1 MTKHARLGASGAHR
15 WMRCPGSIRMA
26 EGLPDK
32 TSSYAREG
40 SAAHAVAEECLKK
53 DKDADELIG
62 KKVEGVLVTEE
73 MVRSVQRYLDYVRER
88 SGGCELLVEQT
99 FTLDRLSPP
108 EPMFGTAD
116 ATFFKDGTL
125 TVVDYKHGAGVAV
138 EIEGNAQ
145 LRYYGLAAMTSLGYP
160 ATSIEMV
167 IVQPRAR
174 HVDGPIRCETIS
186 ASELMAWSKELM
198 AAADAALEPDAPL
211 VAGSWCRWCPASA
224 ACPEL
229 QEQAMA
235 SAQVDFAD
243 TVETMPPV
251 ERMSLLQCAEALRQ
265 GELLEIWL
273 REVRSHL
280 RDELISGKDAPGW
293 MLVPKRAARRWI
305 SEDALLG
312 WANLNGM
319 DDAKL
324 FNSPVLK
331 TPAQLEKRLGKG
343 NLPDDLIEAV
353 SPGWNLVPA

>member
-1 MTKHARLGASGAHR
+1 
-15 WMRCPGSIRMA
+15 
-26 EGLPDK
+26 
-32 TSSYAREG
+32 
-40 SAAHAVAEECLKK
+40 
-53 DKDADELIG
+53 
-62 KKVEGVLVTEE
+62 
-73 MVRSVQRYLDYVRER
+73 
-88 SGGCELLVEQT
+88 
-99 FTLDRLSPP
+99 
-108 EPMFGTAD
+108 
-116 ATFFKDGTL
+116 
-125 TVVDYKHGAGVAV
+125 
-138 EIEGNAQ
+138 
-145 LRYYGLAAMTSLGYP
+145 
-160 ATSIEMV
+160 
-167 IVQPRAR
+167 
-174 HVDGPIRCETIS
+174 
-186 ASELMAWSKELM
+186 
-198 AAADAALEPDAPL
+198 
-211 VAGSWCRWCPASA
+211 
-224 ACPEL
+224 
-229 QEQAMA
+229 MA

-353 SPGWNLVPA
+353 SAGWNLVPA